1 MGIGLG
7 AVISAIYNKLI
18 SEPQRGCRQI
28 YIFLIFGQSKVSFFP
43 VGTLAA

>member
-1 MGIGLG
+1 MGLGLG
-7 AVISAIYNKLI
+7 AAISTIYNKLI
-18 SEPQRGCRQI
+18 SEPQRGYREI